1 MDDRDPVA
9 RIRPWPGRGCCG
21 RDRAARKCV
30 AVVFGCDPDAR
41 VARALVNGQLVRDQ
55 AHERLCKLVGLGQ
68 LLRARPRVAGR
79 AALSL
84 RPRDLAAAAQ
94 ASPDLARHLDRREAP
109 GPGCEQGTGLPS
121 NLAREPARSRP
132 SRASH
137 PLGCRLRIAARSDR
151 LSARGRPVLVR
162 VCAVH
167 DAKRAKCNETLRPG
181 GGDATQLSSSAP

>member
-1 MDDRDPVA
+1 MRCCCV
-9 RIRPWPGRGCCG
+9 RVRSRRPR
-21 RDRAARKCV
+21 
-30 AVVFGCDPDAR
+30 
-41 VARALVNGQLVRDQ
+41 
-55 AHERLCKLVGLGQ
+55 
-68 LLRARPRVAGR
+68 RARPGERSACARSGAR
-79 AALSL
+79 AFVQARRPRTTPPGPSPRRRSGGTSL

-137 PLGCRLRIAARSDR
+137 PLGCRLHIAARSDR